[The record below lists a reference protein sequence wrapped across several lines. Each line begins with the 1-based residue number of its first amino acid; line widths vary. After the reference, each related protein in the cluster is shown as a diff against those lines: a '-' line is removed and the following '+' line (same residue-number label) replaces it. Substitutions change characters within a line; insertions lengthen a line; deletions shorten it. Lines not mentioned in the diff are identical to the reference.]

1 MTDAE
6 FDALVDKIYHELRIE
21 YGLEQ
26 PEQKKETVYPLPLSP
41 LELQQAAMINQQINQ
56 QATMINQ
63 RCNMINYLTQW
74 TTRN

>member
-26 PEQKKETVYPLPLSP
+26 KKETVYPLPLSP
-41 LELQQAAMINQQINQ
+41 VELQQAAMINQQCNQQPAMINQ
-56 QATMINQ
+56 Q
-63 RCNMINYLTQW
+63 CNMTNYLTIW
-74 TTRN
+74 TTKN

>member
-26 PEQKKETVYPLPLSP
+26 PEQKKETVYPLVD
-41 LELQQAAMINQQINQ
+41 
-56 QATMINQ
+56 
-63 RCNMINYLTQW
+63 
-74 TTRN
+74 

>member
-6 FDALVDKIYHELRIE
+6 FDALVDKIYHELRVE

-41 LELQQAAMINQQINQ
+41 VELQQAAMINQQ
-56 QATMINQ
+56 AAMINMQ
-63 RCNMINYLTQW
+63 CNMTNYLTIW
-74 TTRN
+74 TTKK